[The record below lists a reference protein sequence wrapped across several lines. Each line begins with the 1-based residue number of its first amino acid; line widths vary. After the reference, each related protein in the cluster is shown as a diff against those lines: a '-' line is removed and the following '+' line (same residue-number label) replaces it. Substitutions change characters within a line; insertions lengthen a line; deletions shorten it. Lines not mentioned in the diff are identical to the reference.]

1 MKHYQ
6 RHRQLLWTQMGLHS
20 LNKNWSVISLLY
32 DLRQQ
37 VLDKAVVGEGE
48 VQVLVEGD
56 DIFQKRHKS
65 SLHFERHP
73 VVSDFV
79 SITHICMYH
88 ECLMII

>member
-1 MKHYQ
+1 
-6 RHRQLLWTQMGLHS
+6 MGLRS

-32 DLRQQ
+32 DLRQR

-65 SLHFERHP
+65 SLDFERHP

-79 SITHICMYH
+79 SISHFLFYKKH
-88 ECLMII
+88 LH

>member
-1 MKHYQ
+1 
-6 RHRQLLWTQMGLHS
+6 MGLHS

-56 DIFQKRHKS
+56 NIFQKRHRS
-65 SLHFERHP
+65 SLHFEQHP